1 VHFTSTAAKPGTVGA
16 AQIWR
21 KPVAG
26 TLVVCPRCRLQIR
39 CLGGEL
45 ACPECDLSMEPAAQ
59 PPPRQPDRAA
69 IGGKSSLK
77 CSLPAEGATDG
88 WSGPTVERR
97 SDAEP
102 RQLVDV
108 GLRPPQVEKEA
119 KAAVVAEAKAK
130 AKAGAKAGAKA
141 KSDPLATKPP
151 PPARELQPTTPTDGG
166 WTVRTLRAGQ
176 CRPALRCAA
185 SAGRSK

>member
-1 VHFTSTAAKPGTVGA
+1 
-16 AQIWR
+16 
-21 KPVAG
+21 
-26 TLVVCPRCRLQIR
+26 
-39 CLGGEL
+39 
-45 ACPECDLSMEPAAQ
+45 
-59 PPPRQPDRAA
+59 
-69 IGGKSSLK
+69 
-77 CSLPAEGATDG
+77 
-88 WSGPTVERR
+88 
-97 SDAEP
+97 
-102 RQLVDV
+102 
-108 GLRPPQVEKEA
+108 VEKEA